1 MDRKNKLPI
10 LTKAW
15 LACAA
20 LATTLC
26 PAQPPASAPQPAP
39 ISDNPAASVALE
51 PGEYITEKGWGH
63 LLLTSEKGSLRFSL
77 ESTTGQSVCF
87 LEGVIDASQGIA
99 TNDTG
104 PTDCR
109 VQFANTAE
117 GIEVASPTPVEC
129 KSLCG
134 YNGGFEAPYLRA
146 KEGCGRNA
154 LARTRAAFQQRY
166 DRKDYKT
173 ALTTLSP
180 VLTQCAPTLEW
191 GEEGDIRNDL
201 AITQYKNAL
210 YAQCLE
216 TLNAYA
222 EDAAAEDDAVM
233 ENWPPVLADRYL
245 AIVRAARTNL
255 ALCKKGLA
263 GQKKE
268 R

>member
-1 MDRKNKLPI
+1 MDRKTKIPL
-10 LTKAW
+10 LT
-15 LACAA
+15 LACLASMA
-20 LATTLC
+20 LATTPCL
-26 PAQPPASAPQPAP
+26 AQPPAGAPEFAP
-39 ISDNPAASVALE
+39 TLDDPAASVALV

-63 LLLTSEKGSLRFSL
+63 LLLTRHKQSLRFSL
-77 ESTTGQSVCF
+77 ESITSQAMCF
-87 LEGVIDASQGIA
+87 LEGVIDGRQGIA
-99 TNDTG
+99 TSETG
-104 PTDCR
+104 LTDCQ

-117 GIEVASPTPVEC
+117 GVNVTTTTPVEC

-146 KEGCGRNA
+146 KDGCSRNA
-154 LARTRAAFQQRY
+154 LARTRAAFQQHY
-166 DRKDYKT
+166 DRKDYRT

-180 VLTQCAPTLEW
+180 VLAQCGPTLEW
-191 GEEGDIRNDL
+191 EEEGEIRNNL

-222 EDAAAEDDAVM
+222 EDAATDDDAVM

-255 ALCKKGLA
+255 ALCRKALA
-263 GQKKE
+263 RQKN
-268 R
+268 